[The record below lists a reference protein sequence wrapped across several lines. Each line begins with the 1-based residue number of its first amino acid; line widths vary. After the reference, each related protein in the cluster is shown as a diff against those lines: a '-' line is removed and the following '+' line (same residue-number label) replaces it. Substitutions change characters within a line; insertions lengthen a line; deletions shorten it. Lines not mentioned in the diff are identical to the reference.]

1 MGKVTKSRFLSLKK
15 YVMTMHPN
23 IPIEKIARAVRKAD
37 LRAPTNAYTYKVT
50 QLTEHF
56 LVKEKIG
63 EAPET
68 ELFLKENKKSKQP
81 LKHLKMFEKIVSSVY
96 LRLYKKATHLNK
108 HAFGGKCMI
117 TSTHISTALSKAK
130 WLYHEEH
137 IYREAESLVIQ
148 SPRLLSMTRFVLKQ
162 TPYDNSATEQGEQF
176 KAFLS
181 SIRGDGR
188 DFSPLDYFIE
198 FLTEKRE
205 ERIFFRDLKQK
216 YVWSFLPPQQEVP
229 MVDVPHIS

>member
-1 MGKVTKSRFLSLKK
+1 
-15 YVMTMHPN
+15 
-23 IPIEKIARAVRKAD
+23 
-37 LRAPTNAYTYKVT
+37 
-50 QLTEHF
+50 
-56 LVKEKIG
+56 
-63 EAPET
+63 
-68 ELFLKENKKSKQP
+68 
-81 LKHLKMFEKIVSSVY
+81 
-96 LRLYKKATHLNK
+96 
-108 HAFGGKCMI
+108 
-117 TSTHISTALSKAK
+117 
-130 WLYHEEH
+130 
-137 IYREAESLVIQ
+137 
-148 SPRLLSMTRFVLKQ
+148 LSMTRFVLKQ